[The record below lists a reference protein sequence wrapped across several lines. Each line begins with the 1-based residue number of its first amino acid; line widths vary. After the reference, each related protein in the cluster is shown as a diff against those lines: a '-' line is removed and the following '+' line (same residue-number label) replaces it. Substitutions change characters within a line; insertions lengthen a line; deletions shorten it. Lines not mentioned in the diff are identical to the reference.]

1 MELSNKQSKM
11 KKLLLLL
18 LFIPLV
24 SCQGVEVRKTY
35 YDSGALASTANYV
48 DGVKKGVIKTYAKK
62 EELIED
68 SKNKDKQYYDSG
80 GLKYEGNKQQGEWKS
95 FYESGKL
102 KRTGNY
108 VTSRKQ
114 GEWKEYYESGE
125 LKSTVDY
132 NYGRVSDI
140 KAYNET
146 GELIVFDRKKLIKT
160 FHDNGQLKM
169 EGVYADI
176 DSLEFLLGK
185 VIWQGNGGYYV
196 GVTFEGGY
204 FDDEKKMQI
213 TGIEAYRKVTEKP
226 IKDDKWTYYYES
238 GKIEKEESYNV
249 NFLNK
254 VINYSEKGFK
264 TSEIGYGLKEG
275 WLLADETKYYENGR
289 TKSVYSEGYE
299 GSYSAKYYENGQME
313 LEDWGDGAIKTYYE
327 NGTIK
332 SEDYDDYEGSYS
344 AKYYEN
350 GQIELEDWGEG
361 EIKTYYKNGQIK
373 TITITDQGFTLNY
386 KLIEEYSEIGKLTKE
401 EIYLS
406 SQLQKQFKDGIS
418 INGKVIFEKDY
429 QLNPSKDV
437 RERSYVPLVSFGQ
450 IKEGSTNKFV
460 GTYSFGNNECENG
473 CGSLL
478 IHPESDN
485 SLIFYLE
492 VNRGAPS
499 YNSGSL
505 MGKLFIS
512 NQNTY
517 EYTSNEFGSCG
528 LTFKLDDDF
537 ISIKTIDDRYN
548 CGFGNA
554 VSADGV
560 YKLLN
565 NYIPEYYITRE
576 GSKFFF

>member
-1 MELSNKQSKM
+1 M

-18 LFIPLV
+18 LFISLV
-24 SCQGVEVRKTY
+24 SCQDVEVRKTY
-35 YDSGALASTANYV
+35 YESGELRITVNYV
-48 DGVKKGVIKTYAKK
+48 DGLRQGQIKEYYKSGELSRTRTYVDGLRQGEEKEYYDSGELQYTSNYVDDLKQGEFKEYYESGELRSTVNYVDGLIQGEAKFYYESGK
-62 EELIED
+62 LEYARNYVDGLMEEVLIED
-68 SKNKDKQYYDSG
+68 SKNKEFSSDIP
-80 GLKYEGNKQQGEWKS
+80 LYERGEWKEY
-95 FYESGKL
+95 YESGKL

-132 NYGRVSDI
+132 NFGRASDI

-275 WLLADETKYYENGR
+275 WVLAEETKYYENG
-289 TKSVYSEGYE
+289 TIKSEDFDGYE

-313 LEDWGDGAIKTYYE
+313 WEDWGDGTIKTYYE
-327 NGTIK
+327 NGKKKHPLI
-332 SEDYDDYEGSYS
+332 DG
-344 AKYYEN
+344 
-350 GQIELEDWGEG
+350 LEEY
-361 EIKTYYKNGQIK
+361 YYKNGQIK
-373 TITITDQGFTLNY
+373 KTIEIGDDY

-406 SQLQKQFKDGIS
+406 NNLQKEFKEGIWM
-418 INGKVIFEKDY
+418 NGILIFEKDY
-429 QLNPSKDV
+429 QLNPSKD
-437 RERSYVPLVSFGQ
+437 ERF
-450 IKEGSTNKFV
+450 
-460 GTYSFGNNECENG
+460 
-473 CGSLL
+473 
-478 IHPESDN
+478 
-485 SLIFYLE
+485 
-492 VNRGAPS
+492 
-499 YNSGSL
+499 
-505 MGKLFIS
+505 
-512 NQNTY
+512 
-517 EYTSNEFGSCG
+517 
-528 LTFKLDDDF
+528 
-537 ISIKTIDDRYN
+537 RY
-548 CGFGNA
+548 
-554 VSADGV
+554 
-560 YKLLN
+560 YKKKLL
-565 NYIPEYYITRE
+565 
-576 GSKFFF
+576 K

>member
-1 MELSNKQSKM
+1 M
-11 KKLLLLL
+11 KKLILLL

-24 SCQGVEVRKTY
+24 SCQDVEVRETY
-35 YDSGALASTANYV
+35 YKSGELASTVNYVSGLQKGEKKEYYRSGELKSTVNIVNSKLQGEKRQGEYKGYWESGELQGTANYV
-48 DGVKKGVIKTYAKK
+48 DGLRQGELK
-62 EELIED
+62 EYYESGELD
-68 SKNKDKQYYDSG
+68 GTVNYVD
-80 GLKYEGNKQQGEWKS
+80 GLIQGEWKG
-95 FYESGKL
+95 YYKSGKL

-132 NYGRVSDI
+132 NFGRASDI

-185 VIWQGNGGYYV
+185 VIWQGNGDYYV

-238 GKIEKEESYNV
+238 GKIEKEEFYEV
-249 NFLNK
+249 NLILK
-254 VINYSEKGFK
+254 TIYYSEKGFK
-264 TSEIGYGLKEG
+264 TSKIEYGLKEG
-275 WLLADETKYYENGR
+275 WLLAGETKYYENG
-289 TKSVYSEGYE
+289 TIKSEDFDGYE

-313 LEDWGDGAIKTYYE
+313 WEDWGDGTIKTYYE

-350 GQIELEDWGEG
+350 GLMEWEDFGDG
-361 EIKTYYKNGQIK
+361 EIKTYYENGKKKHSLIDGLEEYYYKNGQIK
-373 TITITDQGFTLNY
+373 KTIEIGDDY

-406 SQLQKQFKDGIS
+406 NNLQKEFKEGIWM
-418 INGKVIFEKDY
+418 NGILIFEKDY
-429 QLNPSKDV
+429 QLNPSKD
-437 RERSYVPLVSFGQ
+437 ERF
-450 IKEGSTNKFV
+450 
-460 GTYSFGNNECENG
+460 
-473 CGSLL
+473 
-478 IHPESDN
+478 
-485 SLIFYLE
+485 
-492 VNRGAPS
+492 
-499 YNSGSL
+499 
-505 MGKLFIS
+505 
-512 NQNTY
+512 
-517 EYTSNEFGSCG
+517 
-528 LTFKLDDDF
+528 
-537 ISIKTIDDRYN
+537 RY
-548 CGFGNA
+548 
-554 VSADGV
+554 
-560 YKLLN
+560 YKKKLL
-565 NYIPEYYITRE
+565 
-576 GSKFFF
+576 K

>member
-146 GELIVFDRKKLIKT
+146 GKLIVFDGKKLIKT

-169 EGVYADI
+169 EGVYNDI

-185 VIWQGNGGYYV
+185 VIWQGNGDYYV

-213 TGIEAYRKVTEKP
+213 TGIDAYRKATEKP
-226 IKDDKWTYYYES
+226 IKNGKWTYYYES
-238 GKIEKEESYNV
+238 GKIEKEEFYEV
-249 NFLNK
+249 NLILK
-254 VINYSEKGFK
+254 TIYYSEKGFK
-264 TSEIGYGLKEG
+264 TSKIEYGLKEG
-275 WLLADETKYYENGR
+275 WLLAGETKYYENG
-289 TKSVYSEGYE
+289 TIKSEDFDGYE
-299 GSYSAKYYENGQME
+299 GSYSAKYYENGLME
-313 LEDWGDGAIKTYYE
+313 WEDFDDG
-327 NGTIK
+327 
-332 SEDYDDYEGSYS
+332 
-344 AKYYEN
+344 
-350 GQIELEDWGEG
+350 Q
-361 EIKTYYKNGQIK
+361 IKTYYKNGQIK
-373 TITITDQGFTLNY
+373 KTIEIGDDY

-406 SQLQKQFKDGIS
+406 NNLQKEFKEGIWM
-418 INGKVIFEKDY
+418 NGILIFEKDY
-429 QLNPSKDV
+429 QLNSSKD
-437 RERSYVPLVSFGQ
+437 ERF
-450 IKEGSTNKFV
+450 
-460 GTYSFGNNECENG
+460 
-473 CGSLL
+473 
-478 IHPESDN
+478 
-485 SLIFYLE
+485 
-492 VNRGAPS
+492 
-499 YNSGSL
+499 
-505 MGKLFIS
+505 
-512 NQNTY
+512 
-517 EYTSNEFGSCG
+517 
-528 LTFKLDDDF
+528 
-537 ISIKTIDDRYN
+537 RY
-548 CGFGNA
+548 
-554 VSADGV
+554 
-560 YKLLN
+560 YKKKLL
-565 NYIPEYYITRE
+565 
-576 GSKFFF
+576 K

>member
-1 MELSNKQSKM
+1 M
-11 KKLLLLL
+11 KKLILLL

-24 SCQGVEVRKTY
+24 SCQDVEVRKTY
-35 YDSGALASTANYV
+35 YDSGELESTVKYV

-132 NYGRVSDI
+132 NFGRASDI

-332 SEDYDDYEGSYS
+332 SEDYDDYEGSS
-344 AKYYEN
+344 KYYKN
-350 GQIELEDWGEG
+350 GQIELEDLGEG

-517 EYTSNEFGSCG
+517 EYTSNEFGFCG

-537 ISIKTIDDRYN
+537 ISIKTIDNGYN

>member
-1 MELSNKQSKM
+1 M

-24 SCQGVEVRKTY
+24 SCKNVEVRKTY
-35 YDSGALASTANYV
+35 YDSGELKSTVNYV
-48 DGVKKGVIKTYAKK
+48 DGLM
-62 EELIED
+62 EEVLIED
-68 SKNKDKQYYDSG
+68 SKNKEFSSDIPLS
-80 GLKYEGNKQQGEWKS
+80 ERGEWKS

-132 NYGRVSDI
+132 NFGRASDI

-185 VIWQGNGGYYV
+185 VIWQGNGDYYV

-238 GKIEKEESYNV
+238 GKIEKEEFYEFN
-249 NFLNK
+249 LILK
-254 VINYSEKGFK
+254 TIYYSEKGFK
-264 TSEIGYGLKEG
+264 TSKIEYGLKEG
-275 WLLADETKYYENGR
+275 WLLAGETKYYENG
-289 TKSVYSEGYE
+289 TIKSEDFDGYE

-313 LEDWGDGAIKTYYE
+313 WEDFGDGEIKTYYE
-327 NGTIK
+327 NGKKKHSLI
-332 SEDYDDYEGSYS
+332 DG
-344 AKYYEN
+344 
-350 GQIELEDWGEG
+350 LEEY
-361 EIKTYYKNGQIK
+361 YYKNGQIK
-373 TITITDQGFTLNY
+373 KTIEIGDDY

-406 SQLQKQFKDGIS
+406 NNLQKEFKEGIWM
-418 INGKVIFEKDY
+418 NGILIFEKDY
-429 QLNPSKDV
+429 QLNPSKD
-437 RERSYVPLVSFGQ
+437 ERF
-450 IKEGSTNKFV
+450 
-460 GTYSFGNNECENG
+460 
-473 CGSLL
+473 
-478 IHPESDN
+478 
-485 SLIFYLE
+485 
-492 VNRGAPS
+492 
-499 YNSGSL
+499 
-505 MGKLFIS
+505 
-512 NQNTY
+512 
-517 EYTSNEFGSCG
+517 
-528 LTFKLDDDF
+528 
-537 ISIKTIDDRYN
+537 RY
-548 CGFGNA
+548 
-554 VSADGV
+554 
-560 YKLLN
+560 YKKKLL
-565 NYIPEYYITRE
+565 
-576 GSKFFF
+576 K